1 MSGGGDNN
9 GDSGVV
15 AELNIDEL
23 EEFLYMVWAWA
34 TSEIW
39 VLPLLLICSLSGF
52 MFFGTIDCIVVINEQ
67 SVVLGI
73 GDTPLHCIYNC
84 SEAVLV
90 LWISDGLIREYLC
103 GELEVDFTM
112 LVLT

>member
-73 GDTPLHCIYNC
+73 GDTPLH
-84 SEAVLV
+84 
-90 LWISDGLIREYLC
+90 SDGLIREYLC